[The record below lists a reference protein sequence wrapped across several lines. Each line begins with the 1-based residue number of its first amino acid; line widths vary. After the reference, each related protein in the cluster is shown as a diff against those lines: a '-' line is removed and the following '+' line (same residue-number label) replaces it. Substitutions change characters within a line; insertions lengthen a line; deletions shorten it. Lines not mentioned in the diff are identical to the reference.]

1 MTKPADRAAERIEP
15 EAQGF
20 ERVLVIG
27 AHPDDAEFY
36 AGATLTRLAR
46 AGAHV
51 SLLVMTDGQR
61 GGKVAGNLA
70 PVRAGGQVEAAAT
83 IGIREHKS
91 LGRADGELVR
101 EMELLAELVLAIRTF
116 RPDLVLTHD
125 ARTRFTVVEGIAQ
138 PGHSDHRATGEM
150 VLDAVAPRAPLPS
163 FFPEQLEQPGVELWY
178 PREVWLFDTTEPDVA
193 VDVAPALAEK
203 QASLRAHASQNEK
216 DGLVRWSEKHGDET
230 FARLVLYRRRG

>member
-1 MTKPADRAAERIEP
+1 MTRAAGRAAERVEP

-20 ERVLVIG
+20 ERVLAIG

-36 AGATLTRLAR
+36 AGATLTRLAKG
-46 AGAHV
+46 GARV

-70 PVRAGGQVEAAAT
+70 PVRADEQIEAAAR
-83 IGIREHKS
+83 IGIREHRT
-91 LGRADGELVR
+91 LGRPDGELAR
-101 EMELLAELVLAIRTF
+101 ETDLLRELVLAIRTY

-125 ARTRFTVVEGIAQ
+125 ARTRFTVVDGITQ

-193 VDVAPALAEK
+193 VDVAPARAEK
-203 QASLRAHASQNEK
+203 QAALRAHASQNEK

-230 FARLVLYRRRG
+230 FVRLVLYRLRG